1 MKPFSII
8 IAVLGVA
15 LLVGT
20 ASYLAYNYA
29 KKDVQ
34 AQTEAVVLTPE
45 EATAAFSIEK
55 NDYTVTRTY
64 YELPA
69 EIYFSIV
76 QKIGT
81 NATKVQVVTEYLG
94 NKEFYIS
101 KHVAEEIGSVPIKGP
116 DSANVQSVTI
126 GVKLKDPAPIETP
139 VVPAENHPKQ
149 SEK

>member
-20 ASYLAYNYA
+20 ASYLAYTYA
-29 KKDVQ
+29 KKDVP
-34 AQTEAVVLTPE
+34 AQTETVVLTPE
-45 EATAAFSIEK
+45 EATATFSIEK

>member
-8 IAVLGVA
+8 IAVLVVA

-20 ASYLAYNYA
+20 ASYLAYTYA

-34 AQTEAVVLTPE
+34 AKTEAVVLTPE

-101 KHVAEEIGSVPIKGP
+101 KHVAEEIGSIPIKGP

>member
-101 KHVAEEIGSVPIKGP
+101 KHVAKEIGNIPIKGP
-116 DSANVQSVTI
+116 DSANVESVTI
-126 GVKLKDPAPIETP
+126 EVKLKDPAPIETP
-139 VVPAENHPKQ
+139 VVPAENHPKP

>member
-34 AQTEAVVLTPE
+34 AQKEAVVLTPE

-139 VVPAENHPKQ
+139 VVPAENHPKP

>member
-8 IAVLGVA
+8 LAVLGVA

-20 ASYLAYNYA
+20 ASYFAYTYA

-126 GVKLKDPAPIETP
+126 GVKLKEPVPIETP

>member
-20 ASYLAYNYA
+20 ASYFAYTYA

-34 AQTEAVVLTPE
+34 AKTEAVVLTPE

-139 VVPAENHPKQ
+139 VVPAENHPKP